1 MPVGM
6 KQKAGRC
13 RAKGSGCG
21 PFCLAADLSSCS
33 ALWASNPPSLVPSLG
48 ADSSIRFTA
57 LLGRKNVAL
66 HIRLLEPCLLA
77 HDIHLAHVSCP
88 LTHRRPSRE
97 TLECPSRKSPC
108 TERPVSATPE
118 LSHRIERDPS
128 GARTRGLRKGVGA
141 GFIYFCIKAQSPCT
155 HDQAKGSLNSGRG
168 VHPTLELG
176 VPEFQGLHVQE

>member
-21 PFCLAADLSSCS
+21 PFCPASDLSNCS

-97 TLECPSRKSPC
+97 TLECPGSPLALSGQC
-108 TERPVSATPE
+108 QPPLSYHTGLRETPPE
-118 LSHRIERDPS
+118 LGPEGS
-128 GARTRGLRKGVGA
+128 GKELALGL
-141 GFIYFCIKAQSPCT
+141 F
-155 HDQAKGSLNSGRG
+155 
-168 VHPTLELG
+168 TL
-176 VPEFQGLHVQE
+176 V